1 MKDRFFYPLAGV
13 VIAGIIALAFLPGKR
28 ESGPDKAKIL
38 MDGYALSG
46 NDLTSLYASG
56 GTDFTFT
63 EGQGGEAAYAV
74 LSSNL
79 PRNMA
84 PASAGV
90 FATLSSDYEGA
101 FAGKKLQITIRAKAA
116 KDSPLEQF
124 EAGYFTSGPGDS
136 GWRAFTL
143 TPKYKDY
150 SFTFTPGTVTG
161 PPGRDYVGI
170 WPGVDGKKKRMLV
183 RSFAIKVVD

>member
-13 VIAGIIALAFLPGKR
+13 VIAGIIALAFLPGGQ
-28 ESGPDKAKIL
+28 GPALDKTQIL
-38 MDGYALSG
+38 TDGYVLGG

-56 GTDFTFT
+56 GTDFMFVES
-63 EGQGGEAAYAV
+63 EGGAEAHAV

-90 FATLSSDYEGA
+90 FATLSSDYEGV
-101 FAGKKLQITIRAKAA
+101 FAGQKLQITISAKAA
-116 KDSPLEQF
+116 KDNPLERF

-136 GWRAFTL
+136 GWRAFAL

-150 SFTFTPGTVTG
+150 SFTFTPGTVNG

-170 WPGVDGKKKRMLV
+170 WPGIEGKKKRMVV
-183 RSFAIKVVD
+183 RSFTIKVID

>member
-1 MKDRFFYPLAGV
+1 MKDRFFYPLAV
-13 VIAGIIALAFLPGKR
+13 AVIAGIIAVAFIPGGNA
-28 ESGPDKAKIL
+28 SGPDKAQIL
-38 MDGYALSG
+38 TEGYALAG
-46 NDLTSLYASG
+46 NDLVNLYASG
-56 GTDFTFT
+56 GTEFVFVENSGND
-63 EGQGGEAAYAV
+63 AAYGI

-90 FATLSSDYEGA
+90 FATLGSAYEGA
-101 FAGKKLQITIRAKAA
+101 FAGHKLQITISARQ
-116 KDSPLEQF
+116 DGENPLESF
-124 EAGYFTSGPGDS
+124 EVGYFTSGPGDS

-150 SFTFTPGTVTG
+150 SFTFTPKAGDG

-170 WPGVDGKKKRMLV
+170 WPGVEGKKKRMHV
-183 RSFAIKVVD
+183 RSFTIKVTD

>member
-1 MKDRFFYPLAGV
+1 MKDRLFYPLAV
-13 VIAGIIALAFLPGKR
+13 AVIAGIIVLAFVPGGR
-28 ESGPDKAKIL
+28 PTGLDKTQIL
-38 MDGYALSG
+38 TEGYALEG
-46 NDLTSLYASG
+46 NDLTALYASG
-56 GTDFTFT
+56 GTEFVFT
-63 EGQGGEAAYAV
+63 ESIGGEGAYGI

-101 FAGKKLQITIRAKAA
+101 FAGHKLQITISARQA
-116 KDSPLEQF
+116 DENPLERF
-124 EAGYFTSGPGDS
+124 EAGYFTSGAGDS

-150 SFTFTPGTVTG
+150 NFTFTPKVGVG

-170 WPGVDGKKKRMLV
+170 WPGVEGKKKRMFV
-183 RSFAIKVVD
+183 RSFTVRVMD